1 MSSIA
6 QELDATLESLEP
18 STAAA
23 LAIMVREA
31 MQQVRG
37 RNDKASYKVNL
48 QSWEKRLASRSAQL
62 ATGKQGTSVQQV
74 MDDLRS

>member
-23 LAIMVREA
+23 LANMVREA
-31 MQQVRG
+31 MQQMRG
-37 RNDKASYKVNL
+37 RNGETAAAVNVH
-48 QSWEKRLASRSAQL
+48 SWGKRLALRGAQL
-62 ATGKQGTSVQQV
+62 STGRQGASLQQV